1 MHDGSISANEG
12 CDLAKNRA
20 KLKAMNEVLGQTIS
34 LEEIEKCSGIDGKVS
49 CERNQFFLSS
59 FNGDI
64 TGIKFDNPKKT
75 TKSLEDGEMIYF
87 CEVKIEANV
96 TPLRQ
101 INDPSFDFSVKIN
114 HQNFKDGENLSMK
127 IGFTKPMYLTIFQV
141 LPYEK
146 SGNQVF
152 KLFPNEREVNNY
164 IESDSI
170 RLPNNAKY
178 QVYFPEN
185 INKQTIDEYL
195 FFLASEEPI
204 KWLNNYNNIEE
215 LKKSFLNSKKR
226 VKTKYKQYRII
237 K

>member
-96 TPLRQ
+96 T
-101 INDPSFDFSVKIN
+101 S
-114 HQNFKDGENLSMK
+114 LSR
-127 IGFTKPMYLTIFQV
+127 V
-141 LPYEK
+141 E
-146 SGNQVF
+146 VA
-152 KLFPNEREVNNY
+152 LF
-164 IESDSI
+164 IKWG
-170 RLPNNAKY
+170 L
-178 QVYFPEN
+178 PEN
-185 INKQTIDEYL
+185 VPLKTNSP
-195 FFLASEEPI
+195 AEE
-204 KWLNNYNNIEE
+204 
-215 LKKSFLNSKKR
+215 
-226 VKTKYKQYRII
+226 VKTPDILLLPPWKV
-237 K
+237 